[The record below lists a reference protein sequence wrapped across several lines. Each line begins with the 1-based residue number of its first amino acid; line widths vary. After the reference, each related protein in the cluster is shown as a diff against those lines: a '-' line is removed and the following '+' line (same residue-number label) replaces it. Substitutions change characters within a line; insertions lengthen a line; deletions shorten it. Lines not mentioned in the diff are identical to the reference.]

1 MKKNVSLLAA
11 AALLV
16 PALAFAQDQ
25 PKISASPFLP
35 SYGQAVKFELDA
47 GSTLVYLPGTRYT
60 VDGSTI
66 TIDYEYLSSGF
77 GPFGPDFGQQPLSI
91 GEVVP
96 GNYTVRAR
104 LFDIAEPTAA
114 PKVIQGSLAVVP
126 PGSWGLYTIPAQ
138 PQAAS
143 ATHVMVKSAAFFDP
157 ATMTVRVSG
166 STVRVNFDYYSAAPG
181 IVSAPEGWRTYGA
194 ARIPVNLVPGNY
206 TIEGWGR
213 TNGGAYE
220 KFFTQPMQ
228 VAATTP
234 VVEYY
239 SPTLDHY
246 FMAMGSDEIALLDRG
261 AQGDWKRTGQ
271 SFKAWMRPQD
281 AAAGAQP
288 VCRFYARGPNSHF
301 FTGNRQECDYLKS
314 LELQGRADA
323 AAAGKP
329 FLGWSY
335 EGIAFYALIPVNGQ
349 CPAGSTPV
357 MRFYNNR
364 WMQNDSNHRFATDAT
379 QQMAMS
385 ASSWVPEGAQFCS
398 AS

>member
-1 MKKNVSLLAA
+1 MNKIFSILAA
-11 AALLV
+11 TFFA
-16 PALAFAQDQ
+16 PALALAQDQ

-35 SYGQAVKFELDA
+35 AYGQSVKFELNA
-47 GSTLVYLPGTRYT
+47 GASLIYLPATRYS
-60 VDGSTI
+60 VVGSTI
-66 TIDYEYLSSGF
+66 NIDYDYLSSGF
-77 GPFGPDFGQQPLSI
+77 GPFGPDFGQQALSI
-91 GEVVP
+91 GEIAP
-96 GNYTVRAR
+96 GNYTVQAR
-104 LFDIAEPTAA
+104 LFDIADPSAA
-114 PKVIQGSLAVVP
+114 PKVVQGSLAVVP

-138 PQAAS
+138 PQAAA
-143 ATHVMVKSAAFFDP
+143 ATSVIVKSAAYFDP
-157 ATMTVRVSG
+157 ASMRVSVSG
-166 STVRVNFDYYSAAPG
+166 RTVRVNFDYLSSAPG
-181 IVSAPEGWRTYGA
+181 TGSAPDGMRTYGA
-194 ARIPVNLVPGNY
+194 ARIPANLQPGNY

-220 KFFTQPMQ
+220 KFFTQSIQ

-239 SPTLDHY
+239 SPSLEHY

-301 FTGNRQECDYLKS
+301 FTGSRQECDYLKA
-314 LELQGRADA
+314 LEQQGRADA

-329 FLGWSY
+329 FLGWGY
-335 EGIAFYALIPVNGQ
+335 EGIAFYALMPVNGQ
-349 CPAGSTPV
+349 CPASSTPV

-364 WMQNDSNHRFATDAT
+364 WMQNDSNHRFAVDAT

-398 AS
+398 AP